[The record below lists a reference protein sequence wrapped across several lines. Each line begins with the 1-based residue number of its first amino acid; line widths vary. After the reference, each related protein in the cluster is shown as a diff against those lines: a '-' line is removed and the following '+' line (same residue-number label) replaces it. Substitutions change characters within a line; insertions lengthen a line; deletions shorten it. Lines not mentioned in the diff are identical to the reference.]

1 RGGSS
6 HARGKRPPAVKGN
19 GVTLKVL
26 LGRLKIINKKI
37 FKTKHIIRGGIL
49 VDLSFIWKAVLIVVA
64 GTFFLRVA
72 GRKSV
77 SQLTIAQTVL
87 IIAIGTLLIQPVVSK
102 NIWTTFAVAGVL
114 VLTILI
120 MDYVQIKKDS
130 TENLIT
136 GKSKVLIE
144 NGVINEENLKKVK
157 LTVDQLEMNLRQKN
171 IKKISDVKW
180 ATLEMNGQMGY
191 MLKEEAQPVT
201 KAEFQQLMSNVQ
213 QILNELQT
221 NSIPYGQN
229 QQTNSIRN
237 QMQTNNQDDLFSEVK
252 QQGHKNTPPEHL
264 Q

>member
-1 RGGSS
+1 
-6 HARGKRPPAVKGN
+6 
-19 GVTLKVL
+19 
-26 LGRLKIINKKI
+26 
-37 FKTKHIIRGGIL
+37 
-49 VDLSFIWKAVLIVVA
+49 
-64 GTFFLRVA
+64 
-72 GRKSV
+72 
-77 SQLTIAQTVL
+77 
-87 IIAIGTLLIQPVVSK
+87 
-102 NIWTTFAVAGVL
+102 
-114 VLTILI
+114 
-120 MDYVQIKKDS
+120 M
-130 TENLIT
+130 
-136 GKSKVLIE
+136 
-144 NGVINEENLKKVK
+144 
-157 LTVDQLEMNLRQKN
+157 TVDQLEMNLRQKN